1 MGPTDALTV
10 PNVMRAAAAEHRNK
24 SCMGVRPILENV
36 VETKTDAQGK
46 EKQLQFWRKGPYQWR
61 SYGEVYADISA
72 ASKGLYALKGVGE
85 KRKQKQQVIA
95 ALLAETSQEWM
106 IAAQAALGCGL
117 TITTVYATLGHEAML
132 HGLNQTEAEVIF
144 MDWGIYDKLKDTV
157 LAKCPALRHIIFIG
171 KDLVPATTS
180 GGAAAIPS
188 FPTIASLPG
197 SIGDAR

>member
-72 ASKGLYALKGVGE
+72 ASKGL
-85 KRKQKQQVIA
+85 
-95 ALLAETSQEWM
+95 
-106 IAAQAALGCGL
+106 
-117 TITTVYATLGHEAML
+117 
-132 HGLNQTEAEVIF
+132 
-144 MDWGIYDKLKDTV
+144 
-157 LAKCPALRHIIFIG
+157 
-171 KDLVPATTS
+171 
-180 GGAAAIPS
+180 
-188 FPTIASLPG
+188 
-197 SIGDAR
+197 